1 VAIAG
6 VLGARISEARDEMRA
21 HGPPG
26 V

>member
-6 VLGARISEARDEMRA
+6 VLGARVSEARDEMRA

>member
-6 VLGARISEARDEMRA
+6 VFGARISKARDEMRA